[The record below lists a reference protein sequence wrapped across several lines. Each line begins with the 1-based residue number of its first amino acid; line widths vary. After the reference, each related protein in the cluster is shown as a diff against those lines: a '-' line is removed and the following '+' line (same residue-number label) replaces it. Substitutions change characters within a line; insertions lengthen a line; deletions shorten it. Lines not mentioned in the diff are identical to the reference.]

1 MVPGLRWPVY
11 AITYGLLSLPSTL
24 TEPVVL
30 LKTLGPESLL
40 YSSCVTDLVN
50 QLHSRN
56 TVNRNSSDYFCAGNK
71 PGDFG

>member
-40 YSSCVTDLVN
+40 YSSCVTDLSEPVT
-50 QLHSRN
+50 L
-56 TVNRNSSDYFCAGNK
+56 A
-71 PGDFG
+71 